1 MAPEANMTPEAS
13 APRPHADGVHVS
25 RPQPAVRTAAPAA
38 PVRPAADKPAPSSHE
53 LKLPLS
59 VVSRSD
65 ISRSLRE
72 LDKVDDYFHQA
83 AVRGARDLAMPSL
96 SRVLDSL
103 ASANGLNLL
112 HADHRATLKEFLA
125 RLKAKAPVVHMSFPS
140 EPSPSFLAKLL
151 EWFRREA
158 HPHVV
163 LHIGLQPEL
172 AAGCLVRTTNKL
184 HDFSFRKR
192 FENSKQKLMGALE
205 ALDTAPERTVVAES
219 TATVAPEDR
228 LEGAA
233 E

>member
-1 MAPEANMTPEAS
+1 MAPEANIAPGAS

-25 RPQPAVRTAAPAA
+25 RPQPAAHAAAGEA
-38 PVRPAADKPAPSSHE
+38 RPAAKPAPPSQE
-53 LKLPLS
+53 LILPLS
-59 VVSRSD
+59 VVTRSD

-72 LDKVDDYFHQA
+72 LEKVDDYFHQA

-103 ASANGLNLL
+103 ASANGINLL
-112 HADHRATLKEFLA
+112 HADHRAALKEFLM

-151 EWFRREA
+151 EWFRRET
-158 HPHVV
+158 HPHAV

-192 FENSKQKLMGALE
+192 FENSKQKLMTALE
-205 ALDTAPERTVVAES
+205 ALDAAPERTVVAES

-233 E
+233 Q